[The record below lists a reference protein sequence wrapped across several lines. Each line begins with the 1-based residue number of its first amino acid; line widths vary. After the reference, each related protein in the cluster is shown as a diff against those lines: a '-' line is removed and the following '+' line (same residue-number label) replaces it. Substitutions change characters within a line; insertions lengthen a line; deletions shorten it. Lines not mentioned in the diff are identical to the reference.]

1 MIAWR
6 TAYPFIVLVGLFLS
20 YLALRSRYKKGG
32 MNQEQKVAVGLAAF
46 TGAMIGSKLPF
57 LLDANMSFDS
67 WMWLKDGKT
76 ILGGIFGGYLAVEVV
91 KPFVSITER
100 TGDHFAIPIAI
111 AVAFGRLGCFVS
123 GCCFGQV
130 TDVPWGIEFPSA
142 EDDSDVLRHPTQL
155 YEATFHGLAVLAIR
169 GLELK
174 DWFHGR
180 RLTLYLGSY
189 LVYRFV
195 SEWVRP
201 EPVVMFG
208 LTIYQLACILLAL
221 LLMVAEIMA
230 SRRARGSQRTTAL

>member
-6 TAYPFIVLVGLFLS
+6 TAYPFVVMVGLFLS
-20 YLALRSRYKKGG
+20 YIALRSRYKKGG
-32 MNQEQKVAVGLAAF
+32 MNQEQRVAVGLAAF

-57 LLDANMSFDS
+57 LFDVNVSLNS
-67 WMWLKDGKT
+67 WVWLADGKT
-76 ILGGIFGGYLAVEVV
+76 ILGGILGGYLAVEVV

-100 TGDHFAIPIAI
+100 TGDHFAIPVAI

-123 GCCFGQV
+123 GCCFGEV

-142 EDDSDVLRHPTQL
+142 RDEVNVLRHPTQL
-155 YEATFHGLAVLAIR
+155 YEATFHGLAVLVLR

-195 SEWVRP
+195 SEWIRP
-201 EPVVMFG
+201 EPDVMFG

-221 LLMVAEIMA
+221 LLIVAEIIA
-230 SRRARGSQRTTAL
+230 SRRASRSQGMTAL